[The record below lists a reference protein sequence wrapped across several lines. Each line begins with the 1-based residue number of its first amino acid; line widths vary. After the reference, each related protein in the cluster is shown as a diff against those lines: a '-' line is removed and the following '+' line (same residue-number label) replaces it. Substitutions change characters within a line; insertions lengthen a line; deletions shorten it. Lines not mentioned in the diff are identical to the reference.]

1 MFKKDYEYIGLKILD
16 ISILIEVVPL
26 LLIDKDK
33 IQFDYEFKYLIPL
46 EITSLNKLNDI
57 HREYL
62 KNILKMYNLNEEGIK
77 LDNDK
82 LIKDREIFLYDNSV
96 KKNKSSEI
104 KDKNKINEKNKFKG
118 KNNDK
123 KRKKPTGPAIEREII
138 NFKFKNI
145 DDYY

>member
-1 MFKKDYEYIGLKILD
+1 MKK
-16 ISILIEVVPL
+16 
-26 LLIDKDK
+26 
-33 IQFDYEFKYLIPL
+33 
-46 EITSLNKLNDI
+46 
-57 HREYL
+57 
-62 KNILKMYNLNEEGIK
+62 EGIK

>member
-1 MFKKDYEYIGLKILD
+1 
-16 ISILIEVVPL
+16 
-26 LLIDKDK
+26 
-33 IQFDYEFKYLIPL
+33 
-46 EITSLNKLNDI
+46 
-57 HREYL
+57 
-62 KNILKMYNLNEEGIK
+62 MYNLNEEGIK

-123 KRKKPTGPAIEREII
+123 KRKKPTGLAIEREII